1 MISERASRNIVRAII
16 TIIVLMILPPWKE
29 MWVYLQSVDFRFDH
43 VFSWAY
49 EPIRN
54 FDKYQE
60 PLDLLVK
67 EIDSFVESEPHFFD
81 EFTGECSVYDDGIIF
96 YRKGLSY
103 PDSRVFY
110 KFTVENSGI
119 IQEYTEV
126 FPYEFHLGDKLVN
139 EQYPDYIFFCSD
151 TEYSWRFLVYTR
163 GEHPNQL
170 IDEYREKYDFVRVTE
185 VAPGWYDFCPD

>member
-67 EIDSFVESEPHFFD
+67 EIDSFVESEPTFLMNSQENVVYMMMESFFIAKGFLILIV
-81 EFTGECSVYDDGIIF
+81 EFFIN
-96 YRKGLSY
+96 L
-103 PDSRVFY
+103 
-110 KFTVENSGI
+110 
-119 IQEYTEV
+119 Q
-126 FPYEFHLGDKLVN
+126 
-139 EQYPDYIFFCSD
+139 
-151 TEYSWRFLVYTR
+151 
-163 GEHPNQL
+163 
-170 IDEYREKYDFVRVTE
+170 
-185 VAPGWYDFCPD
+185 

>member
-60 PLDLLVK
+60 PLNLLVK

-81 EFTGECSVYDDGIIF
+81 EFTGECSVNVVYMMMESFFIA
-96 YRKGLSY
+96 KGFLILI
-103 PDSRVFY
+103 
-110 KFTVENSGI
+110 VE
-119 IQEYTEV
+119 
-126 FPYEFHLGDKLVN
+126 
-139 EQYPDYIFFCSD
+139 FFIN
-151 TEYSWRFLVYTR
+151 L
-163 GEHPNQL
+163 Q
-170 IDEYREKYDFVRVTE
+170 
-185 VAPGWYDFCPD
+185 